1 MLKQSSKR
9 CKHNLKNIEQLICYL
24 NASNRY
30 LNAVDKKC
38 QMGNSWWMGQPE
50 PRKQSARQRVAFHLR
65 VIRAERRISQEQL
78 AEAAGLHRTFVGAVE
93 REKRN
98 ISIDNLERLAYALDV
113 DVSLL
118 ISPAVSR
125 T

>member
-1 MLKQSSKR
+1 
-9 CKHNLKNIEQLICYL
+9 
-24 NASNRY
+24 
-30 LNAVDKKC
+30 
-38 QMGNSWWMGQPE
+38 MGQPQ
-50 PRKQSARQRVAFHLR
+50 PRTHSARQRVAFRLR

-93 REKRN
+93 REERN

-118 ISPAVSR
+118 ISPVVSHSR
-125 T
+125 